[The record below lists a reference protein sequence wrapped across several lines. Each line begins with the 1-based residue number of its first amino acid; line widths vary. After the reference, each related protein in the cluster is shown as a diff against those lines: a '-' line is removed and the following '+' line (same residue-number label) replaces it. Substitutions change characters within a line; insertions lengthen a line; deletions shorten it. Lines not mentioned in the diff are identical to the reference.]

1 MEKLFSKKDR
11 GEATLITVIVLIVVA
26 IGLLVIFRNGVKGI
40 IDDVMDKVT
49 KAVNSLFNGTGTSS
63 LPTTPTT

>member
-1 MEKLFSKKDR
+1 MEKLFSKKDC

-40 IDDVMDKVT
+40 IDDVMKKVGT
-49 KAVNSLFNGTGTSS
+49 AVTNLFNGSGTN
-63 LPTTPTT
+63 TTL